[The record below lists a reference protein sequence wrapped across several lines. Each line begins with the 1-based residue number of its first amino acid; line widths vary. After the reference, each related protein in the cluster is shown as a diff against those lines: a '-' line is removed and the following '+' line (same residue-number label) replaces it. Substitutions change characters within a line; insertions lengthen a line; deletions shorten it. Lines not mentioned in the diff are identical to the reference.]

1 MSGLGDFPYSY
12 PASSELRVEGSRC
25 TGAGKAIFLSI
36 IVMLTGAIGAC
47 SEPEKIEHGL
57 APAISPSVWVP
68 IEYRWETKQLPLSNY
83 ANEASPFF
91 TAFKEEWEG
100 LKKKE
105 YETTKEFDQRIRR
118 EKPHFGFSTDVF
130 YAFPLLETKVIY
142 NADTQSFETPSIG
155 STCWWDTPISGQAA
169 CPLGRST
176 DSTDTYRGR
185 NAYDVTAEVVRT
197 KGREFYLALPR
208 KNLTAKLFRRSLPFA
223 YDLALQC
230 RVPLQEARDIPSENL
245 GVLVVGKLR
254 SHEFLV
260 GNTDHE
266 FPTVSNPVEQHFET
280 QAIPFEISGF
290 VCYDSRTGAVL
301 DTVKI

>member
-1 MSGLGDFPYSY
+1 MSGLGDFPNSY

-36 IVMLTGAIGAC
+36 TVMLTGAIGAC
-47 SEPEKIEHGL
+47 SEPEKIEHEL

-68 IEYRWETKQLPLSNY
+68 IEYRWETKHLPLSNY

-105 YETTKEFDQRIRR
+105 YETTKEFDQRIRS
-118 EKPHFGFSTDVF
+118 EKLRFRFSTDVL
-130 YAFPLLETKVIY
+130 YAFPLLDTKVAY
-142 NADTQSFETPSIG
+142 NADTQAFETPAIG
-155 STCWWDTPISGQAA
+155 STCWWDTTISGQAA
-169 CPLGRST
+169 CSLGRST

-185 NAYDVTAEVVRT
+185 NAYGVTADVVRT
-197 KGREFYLALPR
+197 EGREFYLAVPR
-208 KNLTAKLFRRSLPFA
+208 QNLATKLFRRSLSFS
-223 YDLALQC
+223 YELALRC
-230 RVPLQEARDIPSENL
+230 KVPLQKARDVPSENV

-254 SHEFLV
+254 SHEFLE
-260 GNTDHE
+260 GDTSYE
-266 FPTVSNPVEQHFET
+266 SPTVSYPVEQRFQD

-290 VCYDSRTGAVL
+290 VCYDARTGHVL